1 MLWKGVQRESTTV
14 GGELCRTWN
23 RPLKLAVNVRTSGG
37 TGRGVWAEH
46 DKVWRFSS
54 YLKVVHRC
62 RTTSPFHARE
72 EAILR
77 HLYKKKTILRNEGL
91 LEKFGKFLCSQQ
103 GFNRKELVLEE
114 IILGRSSHLVGFL
127 KDFTREKHE
136 PCPGRSYSMHEKL
149 WGALGKV
156 WVGREARNKEVSG
169 RWHQHKRCT
178 TTKKILFLW
187 CWSKRMIILL
197 QGVIVCILN

>member
-1 MLWKGVQRESTTV
+1 M
-14 GGELCRTWN
+14 
-23 RPLKLAVNVRTSGG
+23 AVNVRTSGG
-37 TGRGVWAEH
+37 TGRGVRAEH

-91 LEKFGKFLCSQQ
+91 LEKFGEFLCSQQ

-149 WGALGKV
+149 
-156 WVGREARNKEVSG
+156 
-169 RWHQHKRCT
+169 
-178 TTKKILFLW
+178 
-187 CWSKRMIILL
+187 
-197 QGVIVCILN
+197 